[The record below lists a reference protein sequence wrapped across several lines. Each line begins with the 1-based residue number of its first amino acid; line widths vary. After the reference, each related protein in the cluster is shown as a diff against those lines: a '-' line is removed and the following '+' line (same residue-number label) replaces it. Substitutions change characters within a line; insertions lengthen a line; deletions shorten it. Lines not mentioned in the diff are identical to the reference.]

1 MFCTVGAGKG
11 RTFFLQKLDEEHS
24 EKKSQKILGCDGG
37 SADIQ
42 LGRDDLMSQR

>member
-1 MFCTVGAGKG
+1 MCCTLGSGKG
-11 RTFFLQKLDEEHS
+11 RTFFLQKMDEEHS
-24 EKKSQKILGCDGG
+24 EQKRQKVLGCDGG